1 MVFFL
6 LSLAL
11 ILFWSDR
18 IEVEVNISTILED
31 IFLIVSCTI
40 IYMTR
45 LLKIDIVQKFD
56 TSSSLS

>member
-18 IEVEVNISTILED
+18 IEVEVNISTILEE
-31 IFLIVSCTI
+31 IFLIVSCTM